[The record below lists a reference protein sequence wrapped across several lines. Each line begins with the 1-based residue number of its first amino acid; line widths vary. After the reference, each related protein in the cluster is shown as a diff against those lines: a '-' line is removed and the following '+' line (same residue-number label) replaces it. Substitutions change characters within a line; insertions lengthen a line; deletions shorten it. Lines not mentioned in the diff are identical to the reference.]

1 MIDVA
6 DMFRI
11 KELVL
16 ELNKHRDSYYNESVS
31 VISDSEYDKLFDELK
46 KLEEETGFIMSN
58 SPTQSVGYDVK
69 SELTKVKHSHPML
82 SLDKTKST
90 DDLLKFAGDQDCI
103 LSMKL
108 DGLTILLTY
117 ENGELVQAETRGN
130 GEEGEIVTHNAK
142 VFDNI
147 PLYIDY
153 DGKLEIEGEAI
164 IMCDDFAKIND
175 SIDNPDNKYKNSR
188 NLVSGSVRQLD
199 SSVASKRHIKFIAWK
214 VPSNIDGFNF
224 NNSFFYKLRY
234 VASLGFDVVPL
245 YTFSGDNDKE
255 HINDMV
261 ESLKKKAN
269 DCGYPIDGLVMTYD
283 NVSYGESLGSTGHH
297 PKHSIAF
304 KFYDE
309 EVETVFK
316 YIEWTMGK
324 TGVLTPTAVFDPV
337 EIDGTTV
344 ERASV
349 HNVSIL
355 KSLNLMSGD
364 AITVYKANQIIPQ
377 ISENLDA
384 DKHDNGVNIPSECPI
399 CGHQTCVSKDNDSEV
414 LICTNDNCKG
424 KLLGKLTHFASKNAM
439 NIDGLSEAT
448 IEKFI
453 ELGWLNSLVDIYNL
467 DYHYDNMINLDGFG
481 KKSVDKLMTAIETSK
496 NTTLDRFIYALSI
509 PLIGRSASKDISKYY
524 NGDFEKF
531 FDAHADGDYVL
542 YEDNID
548 GFGSKMSSSINNYML
563 NDRSEDIVWR
573 ISQRLNFSVADNN
586 VASANLS
593 GFTFVI
599 TGSLE
604 KFENR
609 DSLKEHI
616 ENAGGKVVGSV
627 SSKTSYL
634 INNDVDSSSSKNK
647 KAKELGVP
655 IITEDELI
663 KIMN

>member
-147 PLYIDY
+147 PLHIDY

-316 YIEWTMGK
+316 CIEWTMGK

-355 KSLNLMSGD
+355 KGLNLMSGD
-364 AITVYKANQIIPQ
+364 AIMVYKANQIIPQ

-384 DKHDNGVNIPSECPI
+384 GKHDNGVNIPSECPI
-399 CGHQTCVSKDNDSEV
+399 CKHQTSVSKDNDSEV

-424 KLLGKLTHFASKNAM
+424 KLLGKLTHFVSKNAM

-481 KKSVDKLMTAIETSK
+481 KKSVDKLMAAIDTSK

-531 FDAHADGDYVL
+531 FDAHADGDYVS

-563 NDRSEDIVWR
+563 NDRNDDIVWR

-586 VASANLS
+586 VSSANLS
-593 GFTFVI
+593 GLTFVI

-627 SSKTSYL
+627 SNKTSYL